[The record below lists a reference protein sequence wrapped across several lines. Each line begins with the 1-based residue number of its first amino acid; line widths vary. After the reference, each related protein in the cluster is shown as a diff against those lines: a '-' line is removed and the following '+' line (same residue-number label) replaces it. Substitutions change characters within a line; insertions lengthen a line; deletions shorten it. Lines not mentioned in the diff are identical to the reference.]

1 MGQYDFAYIVPS
13 NFENRVNQLLQQE
26 YGNNGVAEAFRRCE
40 YEYEDLGNAY
50 YAGMKGDNWNKNA
63 LDFIIEGPEKD
74 ISVLKKQQYIL
85 EDAISKALKP
95 TESGFLLRHIIFLVA
110 DDLETFLPSNEE
122 RLNVD
127 IMTAEL
133 VLKDLVKIGERL
145 CSNITYNEN
154 SREDSINDY
163 FRDALSIMG
172 YAEVKDQ
179 TRHGISKNRKDA
191 GEVDILIT
199 KEGKEIAI
207 YEGLKL
213 SSINTSYID
222 EHIEKAIVNY
232 NALGTATFIVAYISS
247 SNYDAFWGKYVRHLQ
262 EVDSSLNVKRE
273 LQVLPYPNASTR
285 IAYMVISRDGY
296 DFPVYFVAFKLLK

>member
-1 MGQYDFAYIVPS
+1 MGQYDFTYTVPS
-13 NFENRVNQLLQQE
+13 NFESRIKQLLQQ
-26 YGNNGVAEAFRRCE
+26 YGYNHLAEAFRRCN
-40 YEYEDLGNAY
+40 YEYNDIGYAY

-63 LDFIIEGPEKD
+63 LDFIIEGLEKD
-74 ISVLKKQQYIL
+74 ISVLKNQQHVL

-95 TESGFLLRHIIFLVA
+95 TESGYLLHSIVFLVS
-110 DDLETFLPSNEE
+110 DDLESFPASNEE

-127 IMTAEL
+127 IKTAES

-145 CSNITYNEN
+145 CANVTYNGNSLEN
-154 SREDSINDY
+154 SINDY
-163 FRDALSIMG
+163 FRDALAIMG

-179 TRHGISKNRKDA
+179 TRHGLSKTRKDA

-213 SSINTSYID
+213 SSVNTSYID

-232 NALGTATFIVAYISS
+232 NALGTATFVVTYVSS
-247 SNYDAFWGKYVRHLQ
+247 SNYDVFWGKYVKYLQ
-262 EVDSSLNVKRE
+262 EFEFSLKVKRE

-285 IAYMVISRDGY
+285 IAYMIISRDDY
-296 DFPVYFVAFKLLK
+296 DFPVYFVAFRLSK